1 MVYLNFPKKIFI
13 YNKMASND
21 EQKPVELKVEEVGVL
36 QEKEQPEEEEEEVEQ
51 NEEEEQNEPNQNNKN
66 EEQQENDNNDE
77 EEGEEEGPQEI
88 RLVNQDDGDDE
99 NNENNNENKQTAE
112 HQLDNELKVNVEWY
126 ITGNNYV
133 DIVFKTLS
141 KRKLWLHWGVSQ
153 GNDGN
158 NWSRID
164 KSYYPALTNEFNDFA
179 LQTEFSFLNEDDLE
193 QKVHI
198 RFPKGHVH
206 TFNYVFLEKE
216 QDRWYNNNK
225 QDYHLNIN

>member
-1 MVYLNFPKKIFI
+1 
-13 YNKMASND
+13 MASND

-36 QEKEQPEEEEEEVEQ
+36 QEKEQPEEEEEEEVEQ

-88 RLVNQDDGDDE
+88 RLVQQDDGDD
-99 NNENNNENKQTAE
+99 ENKQTAE

-126 ITGNNYV
+126 ITGNNDV

-164 KSYYPALTNEFNDFA
+164 KSYYPVLTNEFNDFA

-216 QDRWYNNNK
+216 QNRWYNNNK

>member
-36 QEKEQPEEEEEEVEQ
+36 QEKEQPEEEEEEIEQ
-51 NEEEEQNEPNQNNKN
+51 NEEEDQNEPNQNNKN

-88 RLVNQDDGDDE
+88 RLVNQDD
-99 NNENNNENKQTAE
+99 NENKQTAE

-126 ITGNNYV
+126 ITGNNDV

-164 KSYYPALTNEFNDFA
+164 KSSYPALTNEFNDFA

>member
-36 QEKEQPEEEEEEVEQ
+36 QEKEQPEEEEEEEVEQ
-51 NEEEEQNEPNQNNKN
+51 NQEEEQNEPNQNNKN

-88 RLVNQDDGDDE
+88 ILAKQDDGDD
-99 NNENNNENKQTAE
+99 ENKQTAE

-126 ITGNNYV
+126 ITGNNDV

-164 KSYYPALTNEFNDFA
+164 KSSYPALTNEFNDFA

>member
-36 QEKEQPEEEEEEVEQ
+36 QEKEQPEEEEEEEVEQ

-88 RLVNQDDGDDE
+88 RLVQQDDGDD
-99 NNENNNENKQTAE
+99 ENKQTAE

-126 ITGNNYV
+126 ITGNNDV

-164 KSYYPALTNEFNDFA
+164 KSSYPALTNEFNDFA

>member
-21 EQKPVELKVEEVGVL
+21 EQNPVELKVEEVGVL
-36 QEKEQPEEEEEEVEQ
+36 QEKEQPEEEEEEIEQ

-88 RLVNQDDGDDE
+88 RLVDGDD
-99 NNENNNENKQTAE
+99 ENKQTAE

-126 ITGNNYV
+126 ITGNNDV

-164 KSYYPALTNEFNDFA
+164 KSYYPVLTNEFNDFA

>member
-36 QEKEQPEEEEEEVEQ
+36 QEKEQPEEEEEEIEQ

-88 RLVNQDDGDDE
+88 RLVNQDD
-99 NNENNNENKQTAE
+99 NENKQTAE

-126 ITGNNYV
+126 ITGNNDV

-164 KSYYPALTNEFNDFA
+164 KSYYPVLTNEFNDFA

>member
-36 QEKEQPEEEEEEVEQ
+36 QEKEQPEEEEEEIEQ

-88 RLVNQDDGDDE
+88 RLVDGD
-99 NNENNNENKQTAE
+99 NENKQTAE

-126 ITGNNYV
+126 ITGNNDV

-164 KSYYPALTNEFNDFA
+164 KSYYPVLTNEFNDFA

>member
-88 RLVNQDDGDDE
+88 RLVDGDD
-99 NNENNNENKQTAE
+99 ENKQTAE

-126 ITGNNYV
+126 ITGNNDV
-133 DIVFKTLS
+133 DIVFKTLP

>member
-36 QEKEQPEEEEEEVEQ
+36 QEKEQPEEEEEEEVEQ

-99 NNENNNENKQTAE
+99 NNENKQTAE

-126 ITGNNYV
+126 ITGNNDV

>member
-36 QEKEQPEEEEEEVEQ
+36 QEKEQPEEEEEEIEQ

-99 NNENNNENKQTAE
+99 NKQTAE

-126 ITGNNYV
+126 ITGNNDV

-164 KSYYPALTNEFNDFA
+164 KCKYPALTNEFNDFA

>member
-36 QEKEQPEEEEEEVEQ
+36 QEKEQPEEEEEEIEQ

-88 RLVNQDDGDDE
+88 RLVQQDDGDD
-99 NNENNNENKQTAE
+99 ENKQTAE

-126 ITGNNYV
+126 ITGNNDV

-164 KSYYPALTNEFNDFA
+164 KCKYPALTNEFNDFA

>member
-88 RLVNQDDGDDE
+88 RLVDGDD
-99 NNENNNENKQTAE
+99 ENKQTAE

-126 ITGNNYV
+126 ITGNNDV

-164 KSYYPALTNEFNDFA
+164 KSYYPVLTNEFNDFA

>member
-21 EQKPVELKVEEVGVL
+21 EQQPVELKVEEVGVL
-36 QEKEQPEEEEEEVEQ
+36 QEKEQPEEEEEEEIEQ
-51 NEEEEQNEPNQNNKN
+51 NEEEEQNEPNKNNKN

-88 RLVNQDDGDDE
+88 RLVKQDDGDD
-99 NNENNNENKQTAE
+99 ENKQTAE

-126 ITGNNYV
+126 ITGNNDV